1 MTISTDP
8 RAEALDRLPVR
19 EAVPELLR
27 ALDDRGVAVL
37 CAPPGTGKTTL
48 VPLVLAGLVGG
59 GPVRRVL
66 VAEPRRIAAR
76 AAARRMAWLLGERPG
91 GKVGFTVRGER
102 QAGRGTV
109 VEVVTT
115 GVLLQRLQRD
125 QELAGVDVVVLD
137 ECHERHLDADT
148 AAAFLLDVRAA
159 LRPDLWLIATSA
171 TTDAEGWARL
181 LGDGGTDGSGSECG
195 DGRPGKP
202 APVVSAP
209 GVSHPVEVVWAPPER
224 PVRPPHGMRV
234 DPALLDHVA
243 AVVRRAL
250 REREGDVLC
259 FLPGVGEIA
268 RVAGKLGGL
277 DGTEVLQVHG
287 RAPAA
292 VQEAVLSGAD
302 GGRRRVVLAT
312 SVAESSLTVPGV
324 RIVVDCGLAR
334 EPRMDHAR
342 GLSALTTVRASR
354 AAARQRAGRAG
365 REAPGV
371 VYRCWPEAEDARLPR
386 FPSPEIAGADL
397 TAFALQ
403 TACWGDPDASG
414 LALLDPPPAGAM
426 TAARE
431 TLTAIGAVDTAG
443 RATER
448 GTRMA
453 RLGLHPRLARALVDG
468 AKEVGARRAAEVVAL
483 LSEEPP
489 REYGDDL
496 TAAWRTARHGGD
508 PYATRWRQ
516 EARRLER
523 ALTPEASARPDS
535 ARGGDGPG
543 RGEDGSARGG
553 GGPGRGGDLRGGD
566 GPGRGG
572 DGLGRGGDLRGGD
585 GPARGE
591 DCLGRGENGPARGGG
606 GPGRSGDLRG
616 GDGPARRGD
625 GPRRGEDGPARGG
638 DGPGRGGDDPAHS
651 GGGPARR
658 GDGPGRGSDLRGDG
672 PAHGSGGP
680 SRGGD
685 GPGRGGDP
693 RGGGGPARRGDGPR
707 GGDNLP
713 TRGSD
718 LRGGDGPARGGDGP
732 HDGDNGPA
740 RGGGPHGGDSLPAR
754 GSGGPHGDDAVAGL
768 MAALA
773 FPERVARRRGERAY
787 LMAAGTGAE
796 LADGSRLGGAPWLA
810 VAVADRPVAAA
821 SARVRLA
828 AVTDEGTARAA
839 AAALASEGEEVRWA
853 DGDVLA
859 HQVARLGAIELVS
872 RPLTDPDPEQ
882 VRRALLEGLRREG
895 TGLLRWSAQATAVR
909 QRMAFLHR
917 ELGGAWPDVSDAALL
932 DRADEWLGSELARAR
947 GRADLGRV
955 DAGQALARLLP
966 WATGEAARFEE
977 LAPERIEVPSGSRV
991 RLDYGADRPVLAVK
1005 LQELFGWQEAPRI
1018 AGGRVPLLVH
1028 LLSPAGRPAA
1038 VTADLAS
1045 FWKDGYRSVR
1055 AELRG
1060 RYPKH
1065 PWPEDPTTAEPTRR
1079 TNTRRGR

>member
-1 MTISTDP
+1 MTASNVPAGP
-8 RAEALDRLPVR
+8 RTEALDRLPVKD
-19 EAVPELLR
+19 AVPELLR
-27 ALDDRGVAVL
+27 ALDERGVAVL

-76 AAARRMAWLLGERPG
+76 AAARRMAWLLGERTG

-115 GVLLQRLQRD
+115 GVLVQRLHRD
-125 QELAGVDVVVLD
+125 QELTGVDVVVLD

-159 LRPDLWLIATSA
+159 LRPDLRLIAASA

-181 LGDGGTDGSGSECG
+181 LGEGGPDGGDG
-195 DGRPGKP
+195 PGEP

-277 DGTEVLQVHG
+277 AGAEVLQVHG

-292 VQEAVLSGAD
+292 VQEAVLAGAD

-426 TAARE
+426 TAARG
-431 TLTAIGAVDTAG
+431 TLAAIGAVDTAG

-453 RLGLHPRLARALVDG
+453 RLGLHPRLARALIDG
-468 AKEVGARRAAEVVAL
+468 AEEVGARRAAEVVAL

-496 TAAWRTARHGGD
+496 AAAWRTARHGGD
-508 PYATRWRQ
+508 PYAARWRQ
-516 EARRLER
+516 EARRLEH
-523 ALTPEASARPDS
+523 ALAAEGLAGADG
-535 ARGGDGPG
+535 ARGGDG
-543 RGEDGSARGG
+543 
-553 GGPGRGGDLRGGD
+553 L
-566 GPGRGG
+566 
-572 DGLGRGGDLRGGD
+572 
-585 GPARGE
+585 ARGE
-591 DCLGRGENGPARGGG
+591 
-606 GPGRSGDLRG
+606 
-616 GDGPARRGD
+616 
-625 GPRRGEDGPARGG
+625 
-638 DGPGRGGDDPAHS
+638 
-651 GGGPARR
+651 
-658 GDGPGRGSDLRGDG
+658 
-672 PAHGSGGP
+672 
-680 SRGGD
+680 
-685 GPGRGGDP
+685 
-693 RGGGGPARRGDGPR
+693 
-707 GGDNLP
+707 
-713 TRGSD
+713 
-718 LRGGDGPARGGDGP
+718 
-732 HDGDNGPA
+732 
-740 RGGGPHGGDSLPAR
+740 
-754 GSGGPHGDDAVAGL
+754 DAVAGL

-796 LADGSRLGGAPWLA
+796 LGDGSRLGAAPWLA

-828 AVTDEGTARAA
+828 AVTDEDTARTA
-839 AAALASEGEEVRWA
+839 AAALASDGAEVRWA

-859 HQVARLGAIELVS
+859 RRVSRLGAIELVS
-872 RPLTDPDPEQ
+872 RPLADPGQ
-882 VRRALLEGLRREG
+882 HAVRRALLEGLRREG

-932 DRADEWLGSELARAR
+932 DRVDDWLGVELARAR
-947 GRADLGRV
+947 RRADLERV
-955 DAGQALARLLP
+955 DAGVALARLLP

-991 RLDYGADRPVLAVK
+991 RVDYGGDRPVLAVK

-1079 TNTRRGR
+1079 TNARR